1 MQLARVVCLENA
13 RGRIGTYVHHDNKTG
28 ALISLATDALPD
40 RADEETPET
49 NPAHREMIRKY
60 KEEYA
65 AYVQAR
71 EELANRSKG
80 EFFSI
85 EWIGNEAAEGKQRGG
100 SSEKSPKY
108 KTPAKPKRGSAKGRA
123 RKGARRRK

>member
-1 MQLARVVCLENA
+1 MGVPPPVGDDQQKFYFVS
-13 RGRIGTYVHHDNKTG
+13 G
-28 ALISLATDALPD
+28 LPGNL
-40 RADEETPET
+40 TPET